1 MTEVK
6 TMVAD
11 QHSEDRIRSF
21 NLSILTENKSGLL
34 NAVTIIFTRRKI
46 NIESINVSETEVEG
60 VSRYTIVI
68 HSTRE
73 QVEKVVKRIRKLIDV
88 FWAFVYEDEEIFYQE
103 IALYKVP
110 TKIFLNGD
118 NTEHFIRS
126 NGARILVIEEEF
138 IIIEKTGHKDETRD
152 MFEKLKPYG
161 VLEFVRSGRIAISKS
176 TRRTDTFLEQL
187 KNQQQ

>member
-1 MTEVK
+1 
-6 TMVAD
+6 
-11 QHSEDRIRSF
+11 
-21 NLSILTENKSGLL
+21 
-34 NAVTIIFTRRKI
+34 
-46 NIESINVSETEVEG
+46 
-60 VSRYTIVI
+60 
-68 HSTRE
+68 
-73 QVEKVVKRIRKLIDV
+73 
-88 FWAFVYEDEEIFYQE
+88 
-103 IALYKVP
+103 VP

-176 TRRTDTFLEQL
+176 TRRTDAFLEQL